1 MLRPTHEE
9 LEALEKEYK
18 EENRWLPEFNPLDYI
33 LRHHVN
39 DYAYNVL
46 KDKLPEELI
55 KVLKGGNIYAY
66 EDTYAIG
73 YLSHLLAGY
82 IQITEDR
89 IKELEDKI
97 TKLENQANIRK

>member
-1 MLRPTHEE
+1 MLRPTQEE

-18 EENRWLPEFNPLDYI
+18 EENRWLPEDNPLDYI

-55 KVLKGGNIYAY
+55 NVLKGGNVYKGD
-66 EDTYAIG
+66 DTYAIG
-73 YLSHLLAGY
+73 SLSHLLAGY

-89 IKELEDKI
+89 IQELENTV
-97 TKLENQANIRK
+97 TKLTNQLNIRK

>member
-1 MLRPTHEE
+1 MLRPTQEE
-9 LEALEKEYK
+9 LLALEKEYK
-18 EENRWLPEFNPLDYI
+18 EKGMRLPKDNPLDYI
-33 LRHHVN
+33 LRHEVN
-39 DYAYNVL
+39 DHAYDVL

-73 YLSHLLAGY
+73 YLSHLFAGY

-97 TKLENQANIRK
+97 TKLENQANVRK

>member
-9 LEALEKEYK
+9 LVALKKEYK
-18 EENRWLPEFNPLDYI
+18 ENDRWLPKEEPLNY
-33 LRHHVN
+33 LLKYHVN
-39 DYAYNVL
+39 DHTYNVL
-46 KDKLPEELI
+46 KGKLPETLI
-55 KVLKGGNIYAY
+55 EVLKDGNIYKY
-66 EDTYAIG
+66 DDTYAIG

-97 TKLENQANIRK
+97 TKLENQASIRK